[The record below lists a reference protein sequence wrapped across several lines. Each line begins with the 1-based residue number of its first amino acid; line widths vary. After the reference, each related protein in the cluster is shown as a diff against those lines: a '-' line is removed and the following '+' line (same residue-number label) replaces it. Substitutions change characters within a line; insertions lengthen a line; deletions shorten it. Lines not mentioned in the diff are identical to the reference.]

1 MCYLAARKVIHRD
14 IAARNCLLGPKDE
27 VKISDFG
34 LSVADKN
41 VLKLDK
47 LKSMPIRWL
56 APETLQKG
64 EFSTKSDVWSYG
76 VMLWEIYS
84 HCKTDPFPNMSNGEA
99 KTKILSK
106 ELPMSAPENTP
117 DLVKSVMVLCFT
129 HDPEMRPTFE
139 SLFRIL
145 APSEPP
151 PPPPPVMPNFET
163 YTLS

>member
-1 MCYLAARKVIHRD
+1 MLGVAAQEEPVMIILELAANGCLKNKLKDNPDTPLDKLLDYAIGACRGMCYLAARKVIHRD

-76 VMLWEIYS
+76 ML
-84 HCKTDPFPNMSNGEA
+84 F
-99 KTKILSK
+99 
-106 ELPMSAPENTP
+106 
-117 DLVKSVMVLCFT
+117 
-129 HDPEMRPTFE
+129 
-139 SLFRIL
+139 SLIQRVIPGFQ
-145 APSEPP
+145 
-151 PPPPPVMPNFET
+151 V
-163 YTLS
+163 